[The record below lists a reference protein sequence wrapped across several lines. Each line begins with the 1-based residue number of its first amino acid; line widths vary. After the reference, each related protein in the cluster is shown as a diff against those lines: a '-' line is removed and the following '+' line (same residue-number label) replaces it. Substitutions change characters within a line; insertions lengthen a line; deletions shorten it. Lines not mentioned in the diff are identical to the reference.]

1 MPWFANRE
9 YLENQYSRN
18 SIVCPQGVLG
28 KSVLPNAMVCDP
40 AGGNAANREY
50 SEKQYSQNAM
60 VSIFVLDD
68 MPPSRHG
75 QNRQNQGIM
84 SKPVESFC
92 NSAKKRPSRG
102 NSWNLCLGT
111 NFFCILVL
119 IKNDWYPECDE
130 IYISSRVKLGRSRL
144 WQEFD

>member
-1 MPWFANRE
+1 
-9 YLENQYSRN
+9 
-18 SIVCPQGVLG
+18 
-28 KSVLPNAMVCDP
+28 MVCDP

-60 VSIFVLDD
+60 VSIFVLDE

-92 NSAKKRPSRG
+92 NSAKKRPSRR
-102 NSWNLCLGT
+102 NS
-111 NFFCILVL
+111 
-119 IKNDWYPECDE
+119 
-130 IYISSRVKLGRSRL
+130 
-144 WQEFD
+144 